1 MIHLITFYNE
11 VAGLVDEERAV
22 DIVYLAFDVVSCN
35 ILIEKPVMCGLN
47 EKTVKWIKNW
57 LNWQAQ
63 RGKISGMKSSVQ

>member
-22 DIVYLAFDVVSCN
+22 DIVYLAFDIVSCN
-35 ILIEKPVMCGLN
+35 ILVEKPTMCGLD

-57 LNWQAQ
+57 LNCQAQ
-63 RGKISGMKSSVQ
+63 RGMISGTKSSVQ